1 MPYYDKPKP
10 YFGQEKLQLHYM
22 DTDSFVLSVST
33 KDIINNLKNLEDLFD
48 FSNLDENHD
57 LFTKKIKKLIGF
69 FSKLKVLKY
78 LDWQLYLPKK

>member
-69 FSKLKVLKY
+69 FQNWKS
-78 LDWQLYLPKK
+78 